1 MARLGRTTACLL
13 AAAGGLAFVWGGAG
27 STAEA
32 RPARHAPKASAKTA
46 PPKAQAKA
54 QTPAAPSAKIASA
67 AAPLPPAP
75 PGEAAKPAAPPPDPL
90 EVHVLTF
97 GPGDHPF
104 FKFGHDALW
113 IHDAAAGTDRVYN
126 FGTFKFD
133 SPWLIVD
140 FMQGRLTYW
149 LSVSSLKTNLA
160 SYQRENR
167 SIAAQTL
174 DLAPEAKR
182 LLQARLE
189 ENARPE
195 NRAYKYDYFLDN
207 CSTRV
212 RDAIDRLTEGAVH
225 RAALGPA
232 RLTLREQALRMTA
245 DSWPLYV
252 ALDVVLSGSADR
264 PVDRWAEMFI
274 PEELARGLRQVTLAD
289 ARGTH
294 PLVSA
299 EQMLFAAQ
307 RAPPLEH
314 PPARGVTFLLA
325 GLALGLLYVA
335 LGWATPGR
343 PFVRWL
349 FGGLVAL
356 WGLVAGFIGTFLAAT
371 WAFTDHVVSHRNEN
385 ILQCAPWAL
394 LLVVLGLRL
403 AAGSYGATRKA
414 LVVTVSALVFAIV
427 GLLFKI
433 HPAFHQA
440 NAQLIA
446 FFIPVW
452 IGITIG
458 LKHVRDDP
466 RVR

>member
-1 MARLGRTTACLL
+1 L
-13 AAAGGLAFVWGGAG
+13 AGAG

-32 RPARHAPKASAKTA
+32 RTARHTAKPAAAKPVAPKASAKAA
-46 PPKAQAKA
+46 PPS
-54 QTPAAPSAKIASA
+54 AAPNVKIASA

-75 PGEAAKPAAPPPDPL
+75 PAQVPKPENPPPDPL

-149 LSVSSLKTNLA
+149 LSVSSLKTTVA

-182 LLQARLE
+182 VLQARLD

-212 RDAIDRLTEGAVH
+212 RDAIDRTTEGAVH
-225 RAALGPA
+225 RASLGPA

-245 DSWPLYV
+245 DSWPMYV
-252 ALDVVLSGSADR
+252 ALDLVLSGSTDR
-264 PVDRWAEMFI
+264 PIDRWAEMFI
-274 PEELARGLRQVTLAD
+274 PEELARGLRQVTVVD
-289 ARGTH
+289 QRGTR

-299 EQMLFAAQ
+299 EQQLVSAQ

-325 GLALGLLYVA
+325 GLAVGLLYTA

-349 FGGLVAL
+349 FGGLIAL

-371 WAFTDHVVSHRNEN
+371 WAFTDHVVAHRNEN

-427 GLLFKI
+427 GLLFKV

-440 NAQLIA
+440 NGPLIA

-452 IGITIG
+452 VGLTIG